1 MAARQPVLIAE
12 RNTNWLQAPSSKVT
26 KTILCSDTH
35 IAQRTDRSHQVT
47 HMPAKKQFN
56 GSADEVET
64 AFYDALGR
72 ADIDGLMALWAE
84 DEEIV
89 CIHPGA
95 SRQIGHAAIR
105 ASWEAIF
112 ERGSVH
118 IQATQLHA
126 THNLL
131 SAVHSVI
138 EQVHNANDNLPDV
151 HILATNVYMKT
162 PQGWR
167 ITMHHASVAAG
178 KAPLDLFK
186 ASVLH

>member
-1 MAARQPVLIAE
+1 M
-12 RNTNWLQAPSSKVT
+12 S
-26 KTILCSDTH
+26 
-35 IAQRTDRSHQVT
+35 
-47 HMPAKKQFN
+47 AKKQLN

-64 AFYDALGR
+64 AFYDALSR
-72 ADIDGLMALWAE
+72 ADLEALMQLWAD

-95 SRQIGHAAIR
+95 PRLIGHAAIR

-112 ERGSVH
+112 ERGNVH

-126 THNLL
+126 THNMM
-131 SAVHSVI
+131 SAVHSVV
-138 EQVHNANDNLPDV
+138 EQVHKPHETAPDI
-151 HILATNVYMKT
+151 HILATNVYVKT
-162 PQGWR
+162 PRGWR

-178 KAPLDLFK
+178 KPPLDLFK

>member
-1 MAARQPVLIAE
+1 
-12 RNTNWLQAPSSKVT
+12 
-26 KTILCSDTH
+26 
-35 IAQRTDRSHQVT
+35 
-47 HMPAKKQFN
+47 MPAKKQFN

-64 AFYDALGR
+64 AFYDAVSR
-72 ADIDGLMALWAE
+72 ADLEALMKLWAD

-89 CIHPGA
+89 CIHPG
-95 SRQIGHAAIR
+95 SIRQIGHTAIR

-118 IQATQLHA
+118 IQSTQVHA

-131 SAVHSVI
+131 TAVHSVI
-138 EQVHNANDNLPDV
+138 EQIHRPNENMPDV
-151 HILATNVYMKT
+151 HIVATNVYLKT
-162 PQGWR
+162 PHGWR